1 MMPSFSIMLAL
12 LPTESNLDSFR
23 FAHPWWLLLA
33 VILPVFLIWKGRPG
47 PQAAVVFSSLHILK
61 RMGPLRKSRPGH
73 LRFALFLLT
82 FLCGVIALARPQ
94 VINTRITTSESGI
107 ELILTLDVSRSMLAE
122 DFFIGNRKVTRLTA
136 AKKVTRDFISG
147 RTTDRIGVVAFA
159 GRPFLVSPIT
169 LDHSW
174 IEDSLDRVQ
183 IGLVEDGTAIGSALA
198 AAARRL
204 DTRPSKS
211 KVIVLLTD
219 GANNAGNIKPETAAK
234 LAATLGIRIHTIA
247 VGTYGDF
254 VVPTPAGPQR
264 LTQEFDEATLKK
276 IAEIGNGEF
285 FHAQDTNS
293 LERIFRLIDEME
305 KTEVKR
311 QTHVTARE
319 LFHWPAMLA
328 LLFGLISLIGE
339 ETFWRRVP

>member
-1 MMPSFSIMLAL
+1 M
-12 LPTESNLDSFR
+12 
-23 FAHPWWLLLA
+23 
-33 VILPVFLIWKGRPG
+33 
-47 PQAAVVFSSLHILK
+47 
-61 RMGPLRKSRPGH
+61 
-73 LRFALFLLT
+73 
-82 FLCGVIALARPQ
+82 
-94 VINTRITTSESGI
+94 
-107 ELILTLDVSRSMLAE
+107 
-122 DFFIGNRKVTRLTA
+122 
-136 AKKVTRDFISG
+136 
-147 RTTDRIGVVAFA
+147 
-159 GRPFLVSPIT
+159 
-169 LDHSW
+169 
-174 IEDSLDRVQ
+174 
-183 IGLVEDGTAIGSALA
+183 
-198 AAARRL
+198 
-204 DTRPSKS
+204 
-211 KVIVLLTD
+211 IVLLTD